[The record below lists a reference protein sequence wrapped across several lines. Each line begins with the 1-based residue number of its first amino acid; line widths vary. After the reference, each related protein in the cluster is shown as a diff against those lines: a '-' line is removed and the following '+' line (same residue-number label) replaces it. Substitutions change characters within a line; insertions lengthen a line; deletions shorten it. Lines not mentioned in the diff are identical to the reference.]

1 MTALSPAEKP
11 LAHDTEAVMSASKRR
26 RQLIAASIGN
36 VLEYY
41 DFVVYAFLATTIA
54 MKFFPSESEAAALLA
69 SFAAFGVGFLARP
82 LGGAIIGRIGDK
94 SGRKIALLI
103 TIFGMAV
110 GTVGIG
116 ILPSYES
123 IGILAP
129 ILLVVMRLIQG
140 LAAGGEWGGATAFII
155 ESAPEGRRGLFGSI
169 GQASIASASLLGSLV
184 VAIVTGIFT
193 AEQMND
199 WAWRVPFLLGGVLVP
214 VGFYM
219 RRNIEETPAFTASQS
234 QPAARSHDLGSPLIL
249 MMKAFGFTIIWTVSY
264 YIMLNYMPTF
274 LTKHAGL
281 SQSQALWGNS
291 IALIILV
298 LSTPF
303 FGWLSDRIGR
313 KPLLL
318 ACCVAFV
325 VLPYPLFQVILASP
339 SLVTII
345 AIQIVFNLFI
355 AAFSGAGPAALSELF
370 PTHSRTT
377 LMSVGYS
384 VSVAIFGGFAP
395 FIATWLIGATGS
407 PISPTYYLIL
417 SGIVSALVIWGF
429 RETAHERLR

>member
-1 MTALSPAEKP
+1 
-11 LAHDTEAVMSASKRR
+11 MSSATRR
-26 RQLIAASIGN
+26 RQLMAASIGN

-54 MKFFPSESEAAALLA
+54 VKFFPSSSDAAALLA

-82 LGGAIIGRIGDK
+82 LGGAVIGRIGDK
-94 SGRKIALLI
+94 KGRKVALLI

-116 ILPSYES
+116 LLPTFET
-123 IGILAP
+123 IGIMAP
-129 ILLVVMRLIQG
+129 ILLVLMRLIQG

-155 ESAPEGRRGLFGSI
+155 ESAPAGRRGLFGGI
-169 GQASIASASLLGSLV
+169 GQASIASASLLGSVV
-184 VAIVTGIFT
+184 VAIVAGLVT
-193 AEQMND
+193 AQQMND
-199 WAWRVPFLLGGVLVP
+199 WAWRIPFLLGGLLVP

-219 RRNIEETPAFTASQS
+219 RRNIEETPAFTAVQKIAETTATTTSL
-234 QPAARSHDLGSPLIL
+234 ATGNDLGGPVTL
-249 MMKAFGFTIIWTVSY
+249 MAKAFGFTIIWTVSY

-274 LTKHAGL
+274 LVKHAGV

-291 IALIILV
+291 IALVILV
-298 LSTPF
+298 ATTPL

-313 KPLLL
+313 RPLLL

-325 VLPYPLFQVILASP
+325 VLPYPLFQVILSGP
-339 SLVTII
+339 SFATIV

-377 LMSVGYS
+377 LMSIGYS
-384 VSVAIFGGFAP
+384 LSVAIFGGFAP
-395 FIATWLIGATGS
+395 FIATYLIGATGS
-407 PISPTYYLIL
+407 PISPTYYLIAA
-417 SGIVSALVIWGF
+417 GIVSAIVIWGF